1 MSRILLIEDDG
12 TVRDLLRAV
21 LEEQGYE
28 ILTAQDG
35 VSGLATALQSVP
47 HLILLDLMLP
57 GLDGFE
63 VCRKLRGSLRTSH
76 IPIIVLSARSSIPD
90 KLASLDLGADDYV
103 TKPFDTDELV
113 ARVRAQLRRAERNL
127 LSSLTGLPG
136 GLQIEE
142 AVRQLVKNRD
152 KKWAVMYL
160 DIDRFKEYND
170 AYGFLQGNELIKA
183 TGRIIQAAVSDIA
196 GTEPFEMVGHVGGDD
211 FVVLTSAEAVEDLCR
226 EIIRRFDQEA
236 PAFYA
241 DLDRQR
247 GYIVTID
254 RQGRVIKAPMAT
266 LSIGV
271 VTNRY
276 REIDNHWLVGE
287 LAAEVKKK
295 AKALPGSSYYVDQRK

>member
-1 MSRILLIEDDG
+1 MLAR
-12 TVRDLLRAV
+12 V
-21 LEEQGYE
+21 LGDQGHE

-35 VSGLATALQSVP
+35 VSGLAVALQTMP

-57 GLDGFE
+57 ALDGFE
-63 VCRKLRGSLRTSH
+63 VCRRLRSSLRTSH

-90 KLASLDLGADDYV
+90 KLSGLDLGADDYV

-113 ARVRAQLRRAERNL
+113 ARVRAQLRRAERNF

-136 GLQIEE
+136 GLLIEA
-142 AVRQLVKNRD
+142 AVKQLVEIRGR
-152 KKWAVMYL
+152 KWAVLYL

-170 AYGFLQGNELIKA
+170 VYGFLQGNELIKA
-183 TGRIIQAAVSDIA
+183 TARIIQAAVSDIA
-196 GTEPFEMVGHVGGDD
+196 GTEPFEMVGHIGGDD
-211 FVVLTSAEAVEDLCR
+211 FVVLTSAEVAEALCT
-226 EIIRRFDQEA
+226 EIIRRFDQEV

-254 RQGRVIKAPMAT
+254 RQGHVIKAPMAT